1 MSQVRW
7 WKGQWRKVHQGGG
20 IAFSGVRGR
29 VGLNKV
35 AREGLPDPL
44 AFEQRPERVFYGEGK
59 ILTQNANKK
68 GFGIQ
73 TSI

>member
-1 MSQVRW
+1 MRD
-7 WKGQWRKVHQGGG
+7 
-20 IAFSGVRGR
+20 R

-44 AFEQRPERVFYGEGK
+44 AFEQRPECVFYGEGK

-68 GFGIQ
+68 GFGI
-73 TSI
+73 

>member
-1 MSQVRW
+1 M
-7 WKGQWRKVHQGGG
+7 
-20 IAFSGVRGR
+20 RGR

-68 GFGIQ
+68 GFGI
-73 TSI
+73 